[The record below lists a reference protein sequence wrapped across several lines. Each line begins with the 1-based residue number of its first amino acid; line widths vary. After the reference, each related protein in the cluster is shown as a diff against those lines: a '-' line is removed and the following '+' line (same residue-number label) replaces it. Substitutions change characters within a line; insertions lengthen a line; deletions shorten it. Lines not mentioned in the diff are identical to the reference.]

1 MKRVFSL
8 ILASLLLLCSC
19 TPAENVDTAP
29 VAQNEID
36 GEIVGKW
43 IDTLT
48 EQIIEYTDD
57 GYYCEYINQ
66 SLGNDRT
73 KYITENGKIY
83 YYLDGSEPDMNNGI
97 DYEIKNGHLFVAG
110 VLEYRPMDI
119 KTE

>member
-1 MKRVFSL
+1 MKRIFSL
-8 ILASLLLLCSC
+8 FFCVLLILCSC
-19 TPAENVDTAP
+19 GVVGNDAAKPIHSQKDKGL
-29 VAQNEID
+29 I
-36 GEIVGKW
+36 GKW
-43 IDTLT
+43 IDTTT